1 MYTNADIT
9 LYRYSKNGNEVI
21 YTRFPIRKVFWDE
34 VSQSTFLKTGQKDVM
49 SVLIVIPKS
58 SITERLQVTEGK
70 DLVIKGIVADEID
83 CSNEE
88 SIAKS
93 LDALKKK
100 YKYSTVVSIDSK
112 LFGSEA
118 VQHYELSC
126 K

>member
-9 LYRYSKNGNEVI
+9 LYRYSKNGKEVT
-21 YTRFPIRKVFWDE
+21 YTRLPIRKVFWDE
-34 VSQSTFLKTGQKDVM
+34 VRQSTFLKTGQKDVM

-58 SITERLQVTEGK
+58 SVTEKLQVTEGK
-70 DLVIKGIVADEID
+70 DLVIRGIVADEID

-100 YKYSTVVSIDSK
+100 YNYSTIVSIDSK
-112 LFGSEA
+112 LYGSEA